1 MSVGRYSVVS
11 FCRRAFGSLVI
22 IRPSGA
28 CMRISASSVGYW
40 VISYVP
46 VGVESRSGLMG
57 VVVKVVFLGCHPRDC
72 DLGVGGVARTILRI
86 GALLMW

>member
-1 MSVGRYSVVS
+1 MGLYNVVS
-11 FCRRAFGSLVI
+11 FYRRDFVSLVI
-22 IRPSGA
+22 IRPFRT
-28 CMRISASSVGYW
+28 CRRISSLVVGCW